1 LRAAESIIQDAESI
15 SIRHAQEERNMI
27 AVRQHVVA
35 LFVDRVTQQWI
46 VRDPDGQLWSVS
58 TDEDGW
64 ERRQP
69 YEPTDDADLQ
79 PIPGH
84 YKYLLRLPF

>member
-1 LRAAESIIQDAESI
+1 
-15 SIRHAQEERNMI
+15 MI
-27 AVRQHVVA
+27 VVKQQVVA
-35 LFVDRVTQQWI
+35 LFVDRSTQQWI
-46 VRDPDGQLWSVS
+46 VRDPEGNFWSVS
-58 TDEDGW
+58 TDENGW

-69 YEPTDDADLQ
+69 FEPSADADLQ

>member
-1 LRAAESIIQDAESI
+1 ML
-15 SIRHAQEERNMI
+15 
-27 AVRQHVVA
+27 AVRQQVSA
-35 LFVDRVTQQWI
+35 IYADRSTQRWI
-46 VRDPDGQLWSVS
+46 VRASEGKFWSLF
-58 TDEDGW
+58 TDEGGW

-69 YEPTDDADLQ
+69 FEPAEEADLL